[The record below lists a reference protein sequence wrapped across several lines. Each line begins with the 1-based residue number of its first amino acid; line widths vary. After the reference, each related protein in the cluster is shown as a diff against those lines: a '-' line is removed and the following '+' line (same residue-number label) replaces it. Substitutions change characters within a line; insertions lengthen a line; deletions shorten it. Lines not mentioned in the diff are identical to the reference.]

1 MKVIATLQ
9 GRDYHVEV
17 EEIEQ
22 DRFHFSLDG
31 QPFDVQ
37 AAEPLPNV
45 LSLILDHHSFEVGLT
60 EPDALGVVGT
70 HFFDESCDVLL
81 TDPMRK
87 LLQASSRLRGDA
99 LVELRAE
106 MPGKVQ
112 RILVEEGQEVQE
124 GQPLLVLVAMKMENA
139 LESPAAGKIKGLAV
153 AVGQNVETGALLL
166 QLG

>member
-1 MKVIATLQ
+1 MKVVATLQ
-9 GRDYHVEV
+9 GRDYEVEV

-22 DRFHFSLDG
+22 DRFRFTLDG
-31 QPFDVQ
+31 QSFEMQ
-37 AAEPLPNV
+37 AVEPLPNV
-45 LSLILDHHSFEVGLT
+45 LSLILDHDSFEVGLT
-60 EPDALGVVGT
+60 EPDAQGVVGT

-87 LLQASSRLRGDA
+87 LLQASSRLRGDT

-139 LESPAAGKIKGLAV
+139 LEAPSAGKIKGLAV
-153 AVGQNVETGALLL
+153 TVGQNVETGALLL
-166 QLG
+166 HIG